1 MKGRIYISSIPNLFT
16 PDGKGQSVGRRSR
29 MVTLVVGLSALVIV
43 VFAAIALGTM
53 TAADT
58 GTGTIERA
66 VAPDPNQVAL
76 DRNFGTFSG
85 LWSGYLE
92 REVAA
97 DTGTGTIER
106 AVAPDPNQVALDRN
120 FGTFSGLWSG
130 YLEREV
136 ATDPNRVALDR
147 NFGTF
152 SGLWTGYLERAVA
165 PDPNQVALDRNFG
178 TFTSVWYTD
187 FADR

>member
-1 MKGRIYISSIPNLFT
+1 MKGRIYISSIPNLFI
-16 PDGKGQSVGRRSR
+16 PEGKGQSVGRRSR

-43 VFAAIALGTM
+43 AFVAIALGTM
-53 TAADT
+53 AAADT
-58 GTGTIERA
+58 RTAAIDHE
-66 VAPDPNQVAL
+66 VDPNQVAL

-85 LWSGYLE
+85 LWSGYLD
-92 REVAA
+92 RAVAA
-97 DTGTGTIER
+97 DTGSGNIDR
-106 AVAPDPNQVALDRN
+106 AVVTDPNQ
-120 FGTFSGLWSG
+120 
-130 YLEREV
+130 
-136 ATDPNRVALDR
+136 VALDR

-165 PDPNQVALDRNFG
+165 ADPNQVALDRNFG

>member
-29 MVTLVVGLSALVIV
+29 MVTLIIGLSVLVIV
-43 VFAAIALGTM
+43 AFAAIALGTM

-58 GTGTIERA
+58 RTGTIERA
-66 VAPDPNQVAL
+66 VVIDPNQ
-76 DRNFGTFSG
+76 
-85 LWSGYLE
+85 
-92 REVAA
+92 
-97 DTGTGTIER
+97 
-106 AVAPDPNQVALDRN
+106 
-120 FGTFSGLWSG
+120 
-130 YLEREV
+130 
-136 ATDPNRVALDR
+136 VALDR

-152 SGLWTGYLERAVA
+152 SGLWTGYLERAVVI
-165 PDPNQVALDRNFG
+165 DPNQVALDRNFG